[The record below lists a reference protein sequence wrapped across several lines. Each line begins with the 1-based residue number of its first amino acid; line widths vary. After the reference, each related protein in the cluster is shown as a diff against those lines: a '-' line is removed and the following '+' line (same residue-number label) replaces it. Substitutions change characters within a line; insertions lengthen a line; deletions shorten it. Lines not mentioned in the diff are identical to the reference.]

1 MERNIEHDSS
11 RIITKLEIYID
22 FKNDLTIIAHQVNDL
37 VIYSIQN
44 EEVLHSNV
52 KNVSLFNELIENGNW
67 KRFTNFDN
75 NMYNT

>member
-1 MERNIEHDSS
+1 MERNVEHYPWEKT
-11 RIITKLEIYID
+11 TKLEIYID

-37 VIYSIQN
+37 VVYSIQN

-52 KNVSLFNELIENGNW
+52 KNVSLFNELIEKGNW

-75 NMYNT
+75 NHV

>member
-1 MERNIEHDSS
+1 MEKNIEHDSR
-11 RIITKLEIYID
+11 RITTKLEIYID

-52 KNVSLFNELIENGNW
+52 KNISLFNELIENGNW

>member
-1 MERNIEHDSS
+1 MERNIEHDS
-11 RIITKLEIYID
+11 RRMTTTLEIYID

-37 VIYSIQN
+37 VIYSVQN

-75 NMYNT
+75 NRYNT

>member
-1 MERNIEHDSS
+1 MERNIEHDSR
-11 RIITKLEIYID
+11 RITTKLEIYID

-52 KNVSLFNELIENGNW
+52 KNISLFN
-67 KRFTNFDN
+67 
-75 NMYNT
+75 